1 MRPLSELSY
10 AGIFAIVFAAVAG
23 SALAAEASVTQQQEL
38 EFLKQAASGNTENV
52 FFMRMFAGKIALPRT
67 FTLARV
73 SHSQYSATVGAESRK
88 GHPRGYILFG
98 KVEVV
103 GDARRDADSHA
114 PLPKASQS
122 SRRVGDI
129 VVEEYLEEDFDLE
142 RSAFVSDGDD
152 YLWFMGD
159 AVPYVTDV
167 LKAYAALTPAPIPEA
182 GTGEPDNCVS
192 RIIHGQPDYANG
204 VLRGIKLFPRD
215 SSAKP
220 AFVRLGFRAGDLYKP
235 TGSEPLTVDSW
246 QAAILSARGGDT
258 SVSVQR
264 NGHATAVTLTPS
276 QIASVF
282 GDCPVVGHE
291 AVR

>member
-1 MRPLSELSY
+1 MKRMPRLSY
-10 AGIFAIVFAAVAG
+10 FLAFGLFFALLARTA
-23 SALAAEASVTQQQEL
+23 SATDAPVSQQQEL
-38 EFLKQAASGNTENV
+38 EFLQQAAAGNTENV

-73 SHSQYSATVGAESRK
+73 RRSQYSATVGAEARK

-114 PLPKASQS
+114 PLPAASQA

-129 VVEEYLEEDFDLE
+129 VVEDYTEGDFDLE

-167 LKAYAALTPAPIPEA
+167 LKAYASLTPAPIPEA

-215 SSAKP
+215 SSAKS

-235 TGSEPLTVDSW
+235 GGSEPLTVDSW
-246 QAAILSARGGDT
+246 QAVILSARDGAT

-264 NGHATAVTLTPS
+264 NGNATAVTLTPS

-282 GDCPVVGHE
+282 GDCRVTI
-291 AVR
+291 RDRF